1 MEEEKTEAAAE
12 KKINT
17 LIVDDSGIVR
27 AMLGQVL
34 GDDKRFNV
42 LDTAENGQIAVE
54 KNELYEPD
62 LITMDIKMPV
72 MDGITATRRI
82 LKTSRPAII
91 AFTTEDDSKTSCE
104 VFDAGAIELKKK
116 PNLATMSRSTLESFC
131 DELAEIVYSY
141 EKYRNVKSS
150 RVFKNEKKEQIAE
163 REKIKKEFMT
173 PQKIDVLL
181 IGASTGGPVA
191 IQTVLKNL
199 GPDFDKPI
207 LITQHIDNLFDEYF
221 ASWLTSTTGMNCTI
235 AQEGEVL
242 EKAHAYIAPTDRHL
256 FIKESDDPR
265 GKYQIVLDDGE
276 PVQYLKPAVDKMFT
290 ECSKVL
296 KEKAMAVILTGMG
309 KDGAEGCAEVIKNG
323 GWTIAQSEESCI
335 VFGMPK
341 AAIEKKA
348 VKAIKPLAEIA
359 DAIKAKII

>member
-1 MEEEKTEAAAE
+1 MEENTTEE

-54 KNELYEPD
+54 KNELYQPD

-72 MDGITATRRI
+72 MDGITATRKI
-82 LKTSRPAII
+82 FKTSRPAII

-104 VFDAGAIELKKK
+104 MFDAGAIELKKK
-116 PNLATMSRSTLESFC
+116 PNLATMSCSTLESFC

-141 EKYRNVKSS
+141 EKYRNVKSN
-150 RVFKNEKKEQIAE
+150 REYKLEKKEHIAE
-163 REKIKKEFMT
+163 LEKQKKEFMA
-173 PQKIDVLL
+173 PQKVDVVM

-199 GPDFDKPI
+199 GPDFNKPV
-207 LITQHIDNLFDEYF
+207 LITQHIDNMFNEYF
-221 ASWLTSTTGMNCTI
+221 ASWLTTTTGMNCTI
-235 AQEGEVL
+235 AQDGEIL
-242 EKAHAYIAPTDRHL
+242 EKSHAYIAPDNRHL
-256 FIKESDDPR
+256 LIKEAAAP
-265 GKYQIVLDDGE
+265 GKYQIVLDDSE
-276 PVQYLKPAVDKMFT
+276 PFHYFKPAVDKMFI

-296 KEKAMAVILTGMG
+296 KEKAMAIILTGMG
-309 KDGAEGCAEVIKNG
+309 KDGAEGCAEIVKNG

-348 VKAIKPLAEIA
+348 VKAIKPLEEIA
-359 DAIKAKII
+359 EAIKSKIL